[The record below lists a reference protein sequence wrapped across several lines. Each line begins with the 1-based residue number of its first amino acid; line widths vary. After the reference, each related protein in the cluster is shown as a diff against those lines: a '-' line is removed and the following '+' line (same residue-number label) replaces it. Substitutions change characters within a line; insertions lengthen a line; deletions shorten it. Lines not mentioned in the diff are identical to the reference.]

1 MAFHAV
7 RTSSVNPAHTQTALF
22 VQHSCVSQHQR
33 QRPFTLPCQKRGPVP
48 PRSRHSTVRHSKLK
62 VQCCL
67 PSSPS
72 DQQLPLD
79 HNKAIPPDKA
89 APDAGTQNCGTA
101 PQASDV
107 DQSTPQAQASIPFH
121 RHLFKKVLVAAGAML
136 LLYLL
141 FSSLG
146 RHLHTARAF
155 IADSPP
161 AAVWLPYP
169 KAIQQQQTALQQH
182 WLAAANFASSSI
194 TATSSRMLRVPDA
207 AVAQFTAVLQ
217 QVGELLCTTC
227 RQLSSC
233 RMHDYHFCK
242 VDNTCST
249 AAITGSLL
257 GNQSLLDAA
266 GATRIAMGL
275 RM

>member
-7 RTSSVNPAHTQTALF
+7 RTSSVNPAPTQTALF

-33 QRPFTLPCQKRGPVP
+33 QRPFTLPCPKRSPGPL
-48 PRSRHSTVRHSKLK
+48 RSRHGAVRHSKVK
-62 VQCCL
+62 IQCCL
-67 PSSPS
+67 PSTPS
-72 DQQLPLD
+72 DRQLPLD
-79 HNKAIPPDKA
+79 HNQAIPADKA
-89 APDAGTQNCGTA
+89 TPDARTQSCGTA
-101 PQASDV
+101 SQASNA
-107 DQSTPQAQASIPFH
+107 DQSTPQAQDSIPFH

-141 FSSLG
+141 FSSLS
-146 RHLHTARAF
+146 RQLHTARAF

-169 KAIQQQQTALQQH
+169 QAIQQQQAALQQH

-217 QVGELLCTTC
+217 QVGELLCTTH

-233 RMHDYHFCK
+233 RMRECYFCK
-242 VDNTCST
+242 VENTCST
-249 AAITGSLL
+249 AAVTNSLR
-257 GNQSLLDAA
+257 NQLLLDAA
-266 GATRIAMGL
+266 FATRIAMELG
-275 RM
+275 M